1 MPSLK
6 LPVIWEL
13 ISRTRRLSTVS
24 LLWKK
29 AAIRVMTG
37 VSATTHSAR
46 RQLMTNMTTITPT
59 RYERFHTVSIRPQ
72 ATMEPMRLVSDMTRA
87 WM

>member
-1 MPSLK
+1 
-6 LPVIWEL
+6 
-13 ISRTRRLSTVS
+13 
-24 LLWKK
+24 
-29 AAIRVMTG
+29 MTG